1 MSHIRYSD
9 GQLSMDGVALAEIAA
24 SVGTPVYCYSSA
36 TLVEGYRAYADAFR
50 AAGLDRA
57 TVCYAVKANGNL
69 AVIRTLAAVGA
80 GVDVVSEGELRRAL
94 AAAVPA
100 ERIIFSGV
108 GKTAAEMAF
117 ALKCRIMQLN
127 VESAEE
133 LVTLD
138 QVARELGVRAP
149 IALRVNPDVAAD
161 THHKISTG
169 RKHDKF
175 GIDWND
181 APRIYRQAAGM
192 SGIEIVGIAVH
203 IGSQITSLDPYRAA
217 FARVVELA
225 QALRR
230 EGIAIRR
237 LDFGGGLG
245 ITYREETPP
254 SVADYVSVIAE
265 AVRGLECEVAVE
277 PGRRIAGPAGVLL
290 ASVVRVKRTSD
301 RTFVVLDAAMNDL
314 VRPAMYDAWHPILPL
329 KAPAADAPTEPV
341 DVVGPICETSDQFAT
356 QRPLPR
362 LEEGDLVAFGAA
374 GAYGAAMSSEY
385 NSRLLVPE
393 VLVKD
398 GRWSVVRRR
407 PSFDDMLAQDQM
419 PAWLEAP
426 A

>member
-1 MSHIRYSD
+1 MRETGRPGTARRAQIRLLQDLSQPMSHIRYSD
-9 GQLSMDGVALAEIAA
+9 GHLSMDGVALAEIAA

-203 IGSQITSLDPYRAA
+203 IGSQITSLDPY
-217 FARVVELA
+217 
-225 QALRR
+225 
-230 EGIAIRR
+230 
-237 LDFGGGLG
+237 
-245 ITYREETPP
+245 
-254 SVADYVSVIAE
+254 
-265 AVRGLECEVAVE
+265 
-277 PGRRIAGPAGVLL
+277 
-290 ASVVRVKRTSD
+290 
-301 RTFVVLDAAMNDL
+301 
-314 VRPAMYDAWHPILPL
+314 
-329 KAPAADAPTEPV
+329 
-341 DVVGPICETSDQFAT
+341 
-356 QRPLPR
+356 
-362 LEEGDLVAFGAA
+362 
-374 GAYGAAMSSEY
+374 
-385 NSRLLVPE
+385 
-393 VLVKD
+393 
-398 GRWSVVRRR
+398 
-407 PSFDDMLAQDQM
+407 
-419 PAWLEAP
+419 
-426 A
+426 